1 MFDYI
6 SISTKNAETKS
17 HIEKFCINNNI
28 DIESTVSDQGE
39 ILNSGNRI
47 AYYTGIKIIFVFN
60 GCVKLMF
67 SLHKLYNDIHGVLG
81 IKNEPMN
88 HDTFDYYKLQ
98 YIFNWL
104 VFNFHI
110 KPLETYIHQIEF
122 GFNLTNLP
130 IDTKSIIN
138 LFISYKGKTFNKL
151 ETLGT
156 GNGIHVIF
164 PKYYRFKVYDK
175 ALQYGLPNPILR
187 IEYKALRIKPI

>member
-1 MFDYI
+1 
-6 SISTKNAETKS
+6 
-17 HIEKFCINNNI
+17 
-28 DIESTVSDQGE
+28 
-39 ILNSGNRI
+39 
-47 AYYTGIKIIFVFN
+47 
-60 GCVKLMF
+60 
-67 SLHKLYNDIHGVLG
+67 
-81 IKNEPMN
+81 
-88 HDTFDYYKLQ
+88 Q

-187 IEYKALRIKPI
+187 IEYKALRIKPIENKIFKGDTRLYKLLDIQTWKDCKSYILEQIDFCIIFDQFQTINIHPNLKRKILE